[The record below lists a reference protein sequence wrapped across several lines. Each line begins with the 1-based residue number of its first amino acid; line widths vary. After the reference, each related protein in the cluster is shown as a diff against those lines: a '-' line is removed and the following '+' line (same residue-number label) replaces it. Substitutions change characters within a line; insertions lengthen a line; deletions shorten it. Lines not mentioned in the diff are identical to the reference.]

1 MLLYPVHGEL
11 HPTWTATPV
20 WINPVSL
27 LDKRL
32 SQQGL
37 WNSIQARFKHLFLEG
52 AMAQSDTVTRILDT
66 AEVLFAERGFAE
78 TSLRNITSKARVN
91 LAAVNYHFGSKKAL
105 IQAVFARYLDPFSA
119 RFHTALDELEAR
131 YQGTPIPLE
140 VLLETM
146 ATTVLA
152 VPAERNSLKVFMRL
166 LGLAY
171 SQAQGHLRRYIQQ
184 QYGDVF
190 TRFTELVRKATP
202 ELPDA
207 ERFWRLHFMLGTV
220 IFTLSGL
227 DALRDIAAK
236 DYQEQVT
243 VRDLIRRLRPVVV
256 AAMSAPLPA
265 AVEEGHHGNAQ
276 AS

>member
-1 MLLYPVHGEL
+1 M
-11 HPTWTATPV
+11 ATP
-20 WINPVSL
+20 
-27 LDKRL
+27 RL
-32 SQQGL
+32 AELPPSQSGWVEIDTQRQRLRWWQG
-37 WNSIQARFKHLFLEG
+37 KE
-52 AMAQSDTVTRILDT
+52 
-66 AEVLFAERGFAE
+66 
-78 TSLRNITSKARVN
+78 
-91 LAAVNYHFGSKKAL
+91 VNYECAISTGVAMFS
-105 IQAVFARYLDPFSA
+105 RYLDPFSE
-119 RFHTALDELEAR
+119 RFHTALDELEAH
-131 YQGTPIPLE
+131 YQGQPIPLE

-236 DYQEQVT
+236 VYQEQVT
-243 VRDLIRRLRPVVV
+243 VRDLVRRLRPVVV
-256 AAMSAPLPA
+256 AAMNAPLPA
-265 AVEEGHHGNAQ
+265 AVEEGNHGNAQ

>member
-1 MLLYPVHGEL
+1 
-11 HPTWTATPV
+11 
-20 WINPVSL
+20 
-27 LDKRL
+27 
-32 SQQGL
+32 
-37 WNSIQARFKHLFLEG
+37 
-52 AMAQSDTVTRILDT
+52 MAQSDTVTRILDT

-78 TSLRNITSKARVN
+78 TSLRNITSKAKVN

-105 IQAVFARYLDPFSA
+105 IQAVFSRYLDPFTQ
-119 RFHTALDELEAR
+119 RFHAALDELENR
-131 YQGTPIPLE
+131 YNGQVIPLE
-140 VLLETM
+140 ELLETM
-146 ATTVLA
+146 ARTVLE

-171 SQAQGHLRRYIQQ
+171 SQAQGHLRRHIQSE
-184 QYGDVF
+184 YGEAF
-190 TRFTELVRKATP
+190 TRFTELVRQATP

-243 VRDLIRRLRPVVV
+243 VKDLVRRMRPVVV
-256 AAMSAPLPA
+256 AAMNAPLPEPAGERHVHA
-265 AVEEGHHGNAQ
+265 AT
-276 AS
+276 

>member
-1 MLLYPVHGEL
+1 
-11 HPTWTATPV
+11 
-20 WINPVSL
+20 
-27 LDKRL
+27 
-32 SQQGL
+32 
-37 WNSIQARFKHLFLEG
+37 
-52 AMAQSDTVTRILDT
+52 MAQSDTVTRILDT

-91 LAAVNYHFGSKKAL
+91 LAAVNYHFGSKKSADSSGVRSL
-105 IQAVFARYLDPFSA
+105 SRSVFRHV
-119 RFHTALDELEAR
+119 FHTALDELETR
-131 YQGTPIPLE
+131 HQGQPIPLE

-190 TRFTELVRKATP
+190 TRFTELVRQATP
-202 ELPDA
+202 DLPDA

-243 VRDLIRRLRPVVV
+243 VRDLVRRLRPVVV
-256 AAMSAPLPA
+256 AAMNAPLPA
-265 AVEEGHHGNAQ
+265 AVEEGHHENAQ